1 MLVFPSIEVTIPM
14 LCYKRPGFAGWGYER
29 LSERGS
35 KDFDTF
41 YDKSA
46 TGAKSHPCSSC
57 ASLALPVPTLPVPDE
72 ILRVPFR

>member
-1 MLVFPSIEVTIPM
+1 M
-14 LCYKRPGFAGWGYER
+14 LCYKKTGVRRMGIR
-29 LSERGS
+29 ILSERDS